1 MVFTPNVVPHMTYQ
15 REIRAMAKSQELNEE
30 MHELIEEGTSTSLIK
45 ELDAL
50 NRNRVSAATNIE
62 AAVPSDVNM
71 LLERMSGPSL
81 AEMDKAIQELQKAR
95 NFLRNE
101 KERLRLE
108 IVEHLR
114 LTKAAMGSARAVSE
128 NITKFGTVAEDVG
141 KTRAAA

>member
-1 MVFTPNVVPHMTYQ
+1 MLFTPNVGSHITHQ
-15 REIRAMAKSQELNEE
+15 QEIRAMAKNHTERRDARDE
-30 MHELIEEGTSTSLIK
+30 EEGTSTSLIK

-50 NRNRVSAATNIE
+50 NRNRVNPATNVE
-62 AAVPSDVNM
+62 AAVPHDVNT

-128 NITKFGTVAEDVG
+128 DITRFGTVAEDVG

>member
-1 MVFTPNVVPHMTYQ
+1 MLFTRKVGLLITYQ
-15 REIRAMAKSQELNEE
+15 RGIGAMAKNQELNEE
-30 MHELIEEGTSTSLIK
+30 MRELIEEGTSTSLIK

-50 NRNRVSAATNIE
+50 NRNRVNTTTNVE
-62 AAVPSDVNM
+62 AAVPSDVST
-71 LLERMSGPSL
+71 LLERMSGASI

-108 IVEHLR
+108 IAEHLR

-128 NITKFGTVAEDVG
+128 NITRFGTVAEDVG

>member
-1 MVFTPNVVPHMTYQ
+1 
-15 REIRAMAKSQELNEE
+15 MAKNQELNEE
-30 MHELIEEGTSTSLIK
+30 MRELIEEGTSTSLIK
-45 ELDAL
+45 GLDAL
-50 NRNRVSAATNIE
+50 NRNRVNTTTNVE
-62 AAVPSDVNM
+62 AAVPSDVNT
-71 LLERMSGPSL
+71 LLERMSGLSL

-108 IVEHLR
+108 IAEHLR

-128 NITKFGTVAEDVG
+128 NITRFGTVAEDVG